1 MVGTPRWH
9 REVRDSMKKDIYYV
23 RIKDKEFKVAFEKD
37 GVFVDGALLPA
48 ELVPTAHKAF
58 VKARIHN
65 QILAF
70 PIDQHNEEVR
80 LLLSGREYVAQ
91 VEDERQR
98 TLRSLGS
105 IGEETG
111 AGVTIKAPMPG
122 LVVKIEVNIGD
133 SIERGQGI
141 AVVEAMKMENEVRA
155 QGGGIVKDIRVKDG
169 QTVEKGEV
177 LVVIE

>member
-1 MVGTPRWH
+1 MR
-9 REVRDSMKKDIYYV
+9 KDIYYV
-23 RIKDKEFKVAFEKD
+23 RMKDSEFKVAFEKD
-37 GVFVDGALLPA
+37 GVFVDGVPLPA

-58 VKARIHN
+58 VKVRIHD

-70 PIDQHNEEVR
+70 PIDQNDEEMR
-80 LLLSGREYVAQ
+80 FLLSGREYIAQ

-98 TLRSLGS
+98 ILRSLGS
-105 IGEETG
+105 AGEETG

-122 LVVKIEVNIGD
+122 LVVKVEVNVGD

-155 QGGGIVKDIRVKDG
+155 QGGGVVKDIRVKDG
-169 QTVEKGEV
+169 QAVEKGEV

>member
-1 MVGTPRWH
+1 
-9 REVRDSMKKDIYYV
+9 MKKDIYYV
-23 RIKDKEFKVAFEKD
+23 RMKDREFKVAFEKD
-37 GVFVDGALLPA
+37 EVFIDGVPLPA
-48 ELVPTAHKAF
+48 ELVPTANKTF
-58 VKARIHN
+58 VKARIHDK
-65 QILAF
+65 ILAF
-70 PIDQHNEEVR
+70 PIDQNDEEVR
-80 LLLSGREYVAQ
+80 LLFSGREYIAQ

-105 IGEETG
+105 AGEETD

-122 LVVKIEVNIGD
+122 LVVKVEVNVGD

-155 QGGGIVKDIRVKDG
+155 QGGGVVKDIRVKNG
-169 QTVEKGEV
+169 QAVEKGEV